1 MSGLVTTMLWGAQDM
16 VDPNLYLQEFPAAF
30 AAVAS
35 QFDLGQVQALYNE
48 VDFIGISNYASLT
61 PNFPLKDL
69 ESATFQFAEEIK
81 YFGVD
86 IVGLLAGVCS
96 RSLSIWPTH

>member
-1 MSGLVTTMLWGAQDM
+1 M
-16 VDPNLYLQEFPAAF
+16 VDPNRYLELFPSAF
-30 AAVAS
+30 QAVS
-35 QFDLGQVQALYNE
+35 GQFDLASINALYNE

-69 ESATFQFAEEIK
+69 ESATYQFAEEIK

-86 IVGLLAGVCS
+86 LVDLIENRVGPLPS
-96 RSLSIWPTH
+96 RHAEG